1 MQNSKLDYIVLIV
14 IMLNVFIFL
23 NSSVIYANKGRYSSW
38 EEIVVKGNIS
48 NRNYNDYMLLFKEEN
63 FQLIGKLM
71 TLFLLEEEKGYKI
84 TQIKGGPDNI
94 KRFAIQSRKT
104 IKESSYIDIHVMN
117 RRGFIFT
124 GKLFIEKVVA
134 FDCDIKVELKY
145 IRGEKDVVYQ
155 AEVKYDVPSLI
166 NGVNSLFSAFS
177 GEDYISGKLINF
189 IDNLHLVL
197 SELDRLESEKWYKM
211 VYDNDLL
218 SSLIYPVRFTDTEV
232 RLIANMI
239 KYNYSLKGII

>member
-1 MQNSKLDYIVLIV
+1 MQNPKLDYLILIV
-14 IMLNVFIFL
+14 ILLNVFIFL
-23 NSSVIYANKGRYSSW
+23 NSSEIYANKGRYSSW
-38 EEIVVKGNIS
+38 EEVVVKGNIS
-48 NRNYNDYMLLFKEEN
+48 NRNYKDYMLLFKEEN

-84 TQIKGGPDNI
+84 TQIKGGGNI

-104 IKESSYIDIHVMN
+104 IKENSYIDIHVMN
-117 RRGFIFT
+117 RREFIFT
-124 GKLFIEKVVA
+124 GKLFIEKVVS

-145 IRGEKDVVYQ
+145 IRGEKDVAYQ
-155 AEVKYDVPSLI
+155 TEVKYDAPSLI

-197 SELDRLESEKWYKM
+197 SELDRLELEKWYKM
-211 VYDNDLL
+211 VYDKDLL
-218 SSLIYPVRFTDTEV
+218 LSLIYPVSFTV
-232 RLIANMI
+232 RKLSSLLI
-239 KYNYSLKGII
+239 